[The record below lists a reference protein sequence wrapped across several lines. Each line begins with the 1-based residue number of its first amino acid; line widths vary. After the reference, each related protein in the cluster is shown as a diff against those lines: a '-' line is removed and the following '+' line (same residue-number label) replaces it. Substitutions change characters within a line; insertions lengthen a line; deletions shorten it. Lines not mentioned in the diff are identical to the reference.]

1 MFKIFCCL
9 IVEFLLPLRLFVL
22 LQSCSRTCKC
32 SAQSHHPVTKR
43 YKIVKKRDW
52 LFRIWP
58 CQIGGCCK
66 LSSTLDAPPSNEED
80 NELIDMLKTP
90 KDKRNSRVLQS
101 REWFFAFVKLP
112 WIPTSGVNWMLLLNF
127 PSAGSKVWNESS
139 STTKCFSVWPHFPIC
154 LKYLCRVCYL
164 VDELTTTLI
173 NTCTGVNSLWIW
185 PSPMSCQDI
194 ETSVSERVSGSLE
207 WSIVIQFHYYLHHHH
222 HCRWK
227 KARIPFLIL
236 FTRPESAD
244 QVLLASCVMNW
255 L

>member
-1 MFKIFCCL
+1 MN
-9 IVEFLLPLRLFVL
+9 
-22 LQSCSRTCKC
+22 SR
-32 SAQSHHPVTKR
+32 
-43 YKIVKKRDW
+43 
-52 LFRIWP
+52 
-58 CQIGGCCK
+58 
-66 LSSTLDAPPSNEED
+66 
-80 NELIDMLKTP
+80 MLK
-90 KDKRNSRVLQS
+90 VLK
-101 REWFFAFVKLP
+101 FL
-112 WIPTSGVNWMLLLNF
+112 WIPTSGVNCMLLLNF
-127 PSAGSKVWNESS
+127 PSAGSNVWNKSLS
-139 STTKCFSVWPHFPIC
+139 IMFLYLVLSVWPHFPIRP
-154 LKYLCRVCYL
+154 KYLFRVCYL
-164 VDELTTTLI
+164 SDELTTKMI